1 MPVVRTLSLLS
12 ICLLALC
19 QYSSSFSLMNLNHH
33 SASTKIAAQRKI
45 NPSSK
50 KLFST
55 SSSDTN
61 DVKSDVM
68 NRRSLLN
75 KIAKVSLSSSSLAF
89 LNLNSNVSK
98 VANAIDSVTTSEFQE
113 ILKTSYRSIESVEFS
128 GPKGETAVA
137 KLIDGTL
144 FEISDLVESPV
155 DPRSPLKLAS
165 ILRGY
170 GIPTKFTALD
180 LALNKTPKRTKVYYN
195 SRVQE
200 AAKKEAEKAERI
212 RVDEEDRVKQ
222 LELYEA
228 SKKEKAA
235 AAAEKSFPANY

>member
-1 MPVVRTLSLLS
+1 MPVDRTLSLLS

-19 QYSSSFSLMNLNHH
+19 QYSSSFSLMNPNHH

-89 LNLNSNVSK
+89 LSNSN

-165 ILRGY
+165 VLRGY
-170 GIPTKFTALD
+170 GIPTKFTSLD

-212 RVDEEDRVKQ
+212 RLDEEERLKQ

-235 AAAEKSFPANY
+235 AAAASVTASD